1 MSRTSTVEPLRA
13 DVHLLGDLL
22 GRVLVEQEGEAFLS
36 LEERIRA
43 LARDARGRGD
53 RAELDEAVASLDVD
67 TQGRVLAAFSLFC
80 GYPCFPTYVSPAFG
94 PMTSTVCPASFNRR
108 RGYCSSRSS

>member
-67 TQGRVLAAFSLFC
+67 TQGRVLAAFSLF
-80 GYPCFPTYVSPAFG
+80 FQLANIAEQHHRV
-94 PMTSTVCPASFNRR
+94 RR
-108 RGYCSSRSS
+108 RRDYEREGDRKSTRLNSSHSR